1 VCVLTV
7 QSVSPSRLSSAS
19 DGSSASSVSA
29 AVSAGVSVSSQHG
42 SSWCV
47 KRQQVC
53 QSVTFDAV

>member
-1 VCVLTV
+1 MCVLTV
-7 QSVSPSRLSSAS
+7 QSVSPSRLSSVS

-29 AVSAGVSVSSQHG
+29 AVSAGVSASSQHG
-42 SSWCV
+42 SSLCV